1 MARARFQLGIG
12 LTEFVALYMRIG
24 VVAGGDFSFQRAF
37 IDLKW
42 KWLRIRAGLFM
53 NETIA
58 ES

>member
-1 MARARFQLGIG
+1 
-12 LTEFVALYMRIG
+12 MRIG

-42 KWLRIRAGLFM
+42 KYLRLRAGLFM

-58 ES
+58 ESLINPNDLYFLDYLIAENV